1 MFNTLLMTIHQRLA
15 ELGIELPTAPSP
27 AGNYVPALIIGNL
40 LYLSGAICL
49 VDGTMTHT
57 GKVDDTCS
65 LDYAKAAARVCAL
78 NLLAVTKKELGDL
91 DKIKQ
96 VVQLNG
102 FVNALPGFADSPA
115 VINGASDTLVEILGE
130 RGRHTR
136 AAVAVTGL
144 PKNSTVEIQAIFEVN
159 TEQR

>member
-1 MFNTLLMTIHQRLA
+1 MTTDQRLT
-15 ELGIELPTAPSP
+15 ELGIKLPAAPSP
-27 AGNYVPALIIGNL
+27 AGNYVPALITGNL

-49 VDGTMTHT
+49 VDGAMTHT
-57 GKVDDTCS
+57 GKVGDTCD

-78 NLLAVTKKELGDL
+78 NLLAVAKKELGDL
-91 DKIKQ
+91 DRIKQ

-144 PKNSTVEIQAIFEVN
+144 PKDSTVEIQAIFEVN
-159 TEQR
+159 V

>member
-1 MFNTLLMTIHQRLA
+1 MTTNQRLI
-15 ELGIELPTAPSP
+15 ELGIKLPDAPTP
-27 AGNYVPALIIGNL
+27 AGNYVPALLIGNL

-49 VDGTMTHT
+49 VDGNMTHT
-57 GKVDDTCS
+57 GKVGDTCD
-65 LDYAKAAARVCAL
+65 LDYAKTAARVCAL
-78 NLLAVTKKELGDL
+78 NLLAVAQKELGDL

-102 FVNALPGFADSPA
+102 FVNALPGFTDSPA

-159 TEQR
+159 AN

>member
-1 MFNTLLMTIHQRLA
+1 MTTDQRLT
-15 ELGIELPTAPSP
+15 ELGIKLPAAPSP
-27 AGNYVPALIIGNL
+27 AGNYVPALITGNL

-49 VDGTMTHT
+49 VDGAMTHT
-57 GKVDDTCS
+57 GKVGDTCD

-78 NLLAVTKKELGDL
+78 NLLAAAKKELGDL
-91 DKIKQ
+91 DRIKQ

-144 PKNSTVEIQAIFEVN
+144 PKDSTVEIQAIFEVN
-159 TEQR
+159 V

>member
-1 MFNTLLMTIHQRLA
+1 MTTDQRLT
-15 ELGIELPTAPSP
+15 ELGIELPAAPSP
-27 AGNYVPALIIGNL
+27 AGNYVPALITGNL

-49 VDGTMTHT
+49 VDGAMTHT
-57 GKVDDTCS
+57 GKVGDTCD

-78 NLLAVTKKELGDL
+78 NLLAVAKKELGDL
-91 DKIKQ
+91 DRIKQ

-144 PKNSTVEIQAIFEVN
+144 PKDSTVEIQAIFEVN
-159 TEQR
+159 V